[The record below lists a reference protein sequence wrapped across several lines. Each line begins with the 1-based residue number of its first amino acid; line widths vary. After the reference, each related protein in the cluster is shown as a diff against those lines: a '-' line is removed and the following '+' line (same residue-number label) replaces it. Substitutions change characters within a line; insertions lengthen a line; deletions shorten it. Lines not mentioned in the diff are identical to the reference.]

1 MSLLITLEGIDGS
14 GKTTLIN
21 NLQKSDELNLI
32 THSWR
37 DTELGEKIWNLIN
50 ETRAQGKSGVPSDWS
65 YIFLFLVAFDE
76 LAKKIIEPNLQEDK
90 LVIIDRYIDSTFVYQ
105 GLEGEIGINNIQEIA
120 KRTIGLSLPDITF
133 VLDID
138 PLQAQARLKKRKLE
152 TGEYTNWDNLKL
164 EFHNRIRNHYLELKK
179 YFPERIY
186 IINAERSETEILAEV
201 QTIIKKCLP
210 EKDRGNNLPS
220 STRVVIQNEK
230 GEFLLV
236 KDKWGWNFPGGKIE
250 KGETP
255 ETAAK
260 RELFEETN
268 LVAENLEK
276 VVAENFFYANLPKDN
291 RHWKVYFFRANKCSG
306 EMKIKEEEKI
316 LDIKF
321 MSDNS
326 SKNKERQQPYQFYL
340 ERIKKLKKYGK

>member
-21 NLQKSDELNLI
+21 NLQKIDELNLI
-32 THSWR
+32 TH
-37 DTELGEKIWNLIN
+37 T
-50 ETRAQGKSGVPSDWS
+50 
-65 YIFLFLVAFDE
+65 
-76 LAKKIIEPNLQEDK
+76 KKIIEPNLQEGK

-133 VLDID
+133 ILDID

-152 TGEYTNWDNLKL
+152 T
-164 EFHNRIRNHYLELKK
+164 
-179 YFPERIY
+179 ERIY
-186 IINAERSETEILAEV
+186 IINAERNETEILAEV

-210 EKDRGNNLPS
+210 EKDKGNNLP
-220 STRVVIQNEK
+220 K
-230 GEFLLV
+230 
-236 KDKWGWNFPGGKIE
+236 

-268 LVAENLEK
+268 LVVKNLEK
-276 VVAENFFYANLPKDN
+276 VVAENFFYANLPKDSQ
-291 RHWKVYFFRANKCSG
+291 H
-306 EMKIKEEEKI
+306 
-316 LDIKF
+316 
-321 MSDNS
+321 
-326 SKNKERQQPYQFYL
+326 
-340 ERIKKLKKYGK
+340 